1 MKKPNP
7 FVYCL
12 CFILFT
18 SSLFAQLFVK
28 SGSYVYVKDKPL
40 YVKDYVNLDVN
51 ANLYL
56 RNGSQLFQDANATST
71 TNTGTGIVSVFQEG
85 TVNNYSYNY
94 WCSPVGKATTSTLIN
109 ENFGITL
116 LHRPTSELSS
126 TVTEFATLYDG
137 NASPL
142 SISRRWI
149 HKYITASGYSG
160 WIYVGDATTIAPGEG
175 FTMKGTAGV
184 DNSFSEDGVSN
195 NPGSAQRYD
204 FRGKANNGNIPIV
217 VAPGETTLTGNPYPS
232 AINLQQFL
240 LTGSA
245 NNPSA
250 VNCTGIAYFWEQ
262 DKSVNSHMLVDYRG
276 GYGAYAAGIGPD
288 GLYEIPTFFA
298 MDNNGNPITGS
309 FGSGTDYPRK
319 FSPIGQGFMIIGAP
333 SASAPVV
340 MQNKFRVYQ
349 KEGALVSRF
358 EKTETE
364 SLTSNEWSYFRMNTK
379 LNGQGVRRMTLAFNP
394 NATDGLDHG
403 MDAESIDSHPVDVF
417 FPIENKE
424 CNIQS
429 VAFDINK
436 RIPMGFKTNVPAV
449 FALTV
454 SEIMDFDESQDIY
467 LHDKIADTYHSIKNG
482 LHEINLPVGVNKDQ
496 FEITFKTS
504 FLNTE
509 SNSFSVI
516 DVLQNNANQELTI
529 SNPALLNLSSVA
541 LYDVAGKLIFD
552 KKNNAVSEKYTYST
566 AGISEGVYIVKII
579 NSDKRDFSKKITV
592 TNRK

>member
-1 MKKPNP
+1 M
-7 FVYCL
+7 F
-12 CFILFT
+12 
-18 SSLFAQLFVK
+18 SSTLFAQLFVK
-28 SGSYVYVKDKPL
+28 SGSHVYVKDKPL
-40 YVKDYVNLDVN
+40 YVKDYVNLENN
-51 ANLYL
+51 AHLYL
-56 RNGSQLFQDANATST
+56 RNGSQLLQDANATNT
-71 TNTGTGIVSVFQEG
+71 TNTGTGTVSLFQEG
-85 TVNNYSYNY
+85 TVNNYAYNY
-94 WCSPVGKATTSTLIN
+94 WCSPVGKATTSTLVN

-116 LHRPTSELSS
+116 LHRPTTVTSS
-126 TVTEFATLYDG
+126 TVTEFAPLYDG

-142 SISRRWI
+142 KISRRWI

-160 WIYVGDATTIAPGEG
+160 WVYVGDATTIGPGEG
-175 FTMKGTAGV
+175 FSMKGTAGT

-204 FRGKANNGNIPIV
+204 FRGKPNNGNIPV
-217 VAPGETTLTGNPYPS
+217 AVAPGETTLTGNPYPS

-262 DKSVNSHMLVDYRG
+262 DKTVNSHVLANYRG
-276 GYGAYAAGIGPD
+276 GYGAYAAGIGAD

-298 MDNNGNPITGS
+298 TDHNGNPIAGA
-309 FGSGTDYPRK
+309 FGSGTNYPRK
-319 FSPIGQGFMIIGAP
+319 FSPIGQGFMIIGA
-333 SASAPVV
+333 ASTSGPVV

-349 KEGALVSRF
+349 KEGALTSHF
-358 EKTETE
+358 EKTET
-364 SLTSNEWSYFRMNTK
+364 LTSNEWSYFRINTK

-394 NATDGLDHG
+394 NATDGVDHA
-403 MDAESIDSHPVDVF
+403 MDAESIDSHPIDVF

-424 CNIQS
+424 YNIES

-436 RIPMGFKTNVPAV
+436 RIPIGFKTTVPAV

-454 SEIMDFDESQDIY
+454 SEIVDFDGSQNIY
-467 LHDKIADTYHSIKNG
+467 LHDKIENTYHDIKNA
-482 LHEINLPVGVNKDQ
+482 LHEINLPVGTNKDRY
-496 FEITFKTS
+496 EITFTTTV
-504 FLNTE
+504 LNTQ
-509 SNSFSVI
+509 SNTFSVI

-529 SNPALLNLSSVA
+529 SNPALLSLSTVS
-541 LYDVAGKLIFD
+541 LYDMSGKLIFD
-552 KKNNAVSEKYTYST
+552 KKNAGVSEKYTYST

-592 TNRK
+592 TNSK